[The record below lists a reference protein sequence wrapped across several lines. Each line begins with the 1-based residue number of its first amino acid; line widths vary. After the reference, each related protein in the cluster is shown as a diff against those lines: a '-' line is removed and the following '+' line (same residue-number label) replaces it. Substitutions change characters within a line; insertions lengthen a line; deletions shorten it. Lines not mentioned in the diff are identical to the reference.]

1 MKVFLKKNGMGYFPM
16 YDADYEE
23 CKKHKQGAEVKGILT
38 IPRNLKFHKKFFA
51 LMNFCFDNQEFYSS
65 VEILRSILTMKAG
78 FYEEV
83 KTLKGVV
90 YWPAS
95 ISFDSMDD
103 VEFSDFYSKVV
114 DQVIKMIGVTS
125 EEIEREL
132 INFF

>member
-1 MKVFLKKNGMGYFPM
+1 MEVFLKKDGVGYYPM
-16 YDADYEE
+16 YGYDYDS

-38 IPRNLKFHKKFFA
+38 VPRNLKFHKKFFA
-51 LMNFCFDNQEFYSS
+51 LMTFCYQNQDYYSS
-65 VEILRSILTMKAG
+65 VKILRAILTMQAG

-103 VEFSDFYSKVV
+103 VEFGDFYSKVV